1 MTQTTPIRNLTD
13 IQLRK
18 EQLRTTIDQS
28 GEKVATLWHDLTT
41 VKPSAD
47 KGEMV
52 TKKKPKRLNL
62 AATLSCPLNGRQV
75 AVWTTEP
82 CIQVYTANWARYEQT
97 AKGGEHLS
105 FRCGCALETQH
116 APDSPNQPRWP
127 SVFVQPGA
135 VYSSTTE
142 FRFSAK

>member
-52 TKKKPKRLNL
+52 TGIISKGIMAFDVAMVATKLYRRYGSLFKKKKKR
-62 AATLSCPLNGRQV
+62 R
-75 AVWTTEP
+75 
-82 CIQVYTANWARYEQT
+82 
-97 AKGGEHLS
+97 
-105 FRCGCALETQH
+105 
-116 APDSPNQPRWP
+116 
-127 SVFVQPGA
+127 
-135 VYSSTTE
+135 
-142 FRFSAK
+142 

>member
-1 MTQTTPIRNLTD
+1 MRI
-13 IQLRK
+13 
-18 EQLRTTIDQS
+18 
-28 GEKVATLWHDLTT
+28 GEKINAANRDLEIGKGYDHSW
-41 VKPSAD
+41 VLD

-52 TKKKPKRLNL
+52 TKKKSKRLNL